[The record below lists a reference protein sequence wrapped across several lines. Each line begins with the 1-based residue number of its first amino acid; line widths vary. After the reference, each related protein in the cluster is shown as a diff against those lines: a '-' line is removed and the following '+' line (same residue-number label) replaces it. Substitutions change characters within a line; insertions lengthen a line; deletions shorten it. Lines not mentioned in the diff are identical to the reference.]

1 MPFKSALRKT
11 SIKALDSEVTVK
23 VNDVSFKDDLEE
35 MEIGSKVNEAASFS
49 DGGGSENENG
59 DSGHDTMDMSVP
71 ANKARR
77 VSFAE
82 SVDVIKQESGSG
94 LSESDA
100 CGPPLTSASSV
111 DDGNSGC
118 KVPEI
123 IGVLPEP
130 DPNHPA
136 NEPEGVY
143 LKQHVFEDEDTS
155 DVASNENK

>member
-1 MPFKSALRKT
+1 M
-11 SIKALDSEVTVK
+11 
-23 VNDVSFKDDLEE
+23 SFKDDLEE

-94 LSESDA
+94 LYQKWSLMIKFEKTHV
-100 CGPPLTSASSV
+100 LTFNVDKIIYEASYLWSCQNCFFLV
-111 DDGNSGC
+111 
-118 KVPEI
+118 I
-123 IGVLPEP
+123 I
-130 DPNHPA
+130 PA
-136 NEPEGVY
+136 IY
-143 LKQHVFEDEDTS
+143 S
-155 DVASNENK
+155 R